1 MTTLTSM
8 RAWAAGRRGGACD
21 HRAMPVGSPAIVVE
35 GVSKSFLRP
44 HEQMHTLKERA
55 LHPFRGRSFDRLDAV
70 RDVSFAIDQGEFF
83 GIVGRNGSGKSTL
96 LKLIAGIYQASG
108 GEIWVNGRMSTF
120 IELGVGFNPDLAA
133 RDNVILNGIML
144 GLTPAE
150 ARERYE
156 QVIDFAELRESET
169 VKLKNYSSGMHV
181 RLAFSVM
188 IQVDADVL
196 LIDEVLAVGD
206 ASFQQKCFD
215 QFNRLRDAGKTIVL
229 VTHDMGSVR
238 RFCHRAMLMEHGE
251 TVLSGDPERVGSRY
265 LELNFHHDQ
274 EQAAAQPSD
283 GAERYGDGTAR
294 FVQIWTQTED
304 GAPLEAAQQGTDIV
318 VKANV
323 EFHGPLADPV
333 VGITIEDEDRRPVFA
348 ASSIWVEERTGSYQ
362 AGDTGT
368 LTVKFPNVLAP
379 GRYFITP
386 HIARRGSGLD
396 LADRH
401 PRMIS
406 FLVIGTRESGG
417 IVELDH
423 DLSFER
429 AGSTSEAITR

>member
-1 MTTLTSM
+1 MS
-8 RAWAAGRRGGACD
+8 AGG
-21 HRAMPVGSPAIVVE
+21 PAIVVE

-55 LHPFRGRSFDRLDAV
+55 LHPFRSRSFDRLDAV
-70 RDVSFAIDQGEFF
+70 HDVSFAVEQGEFF

-96 LKLIAGIYQASG
+96 LKLIAGIYRTTA

-156 QVIDFAELRESET
+156 HVIDFAELRESET

-215 QFNRLRDAGKTIVL
+215 EFNRLRDAGRTIVL
-229 VTHDMGSVR
+229 VTHDMGAVR
-238 RFCHRAMLMEHGE
+238 RFCHRAMLMERGAI
-251 TVLSGDPERVGSRY
+251 VLAGDPERVGSRY

-274 EQAAAQPSD
+274 TQPAAQPEED
-283 GAERYGDGTAR
+283 PNRYGDGTAR
-294 FVQIWTQTED
+294 FVQLWTQTED
-304 GAPLEAAQQGTDIV
+304 DLPLETAPQGTDIV
-318 VKANV
+318 VKAVV
-323 EFHGPLADPV
+323 EFNDTLADPV
-333 VGITIEDEDRRPVFA
+333 VGVTIENEDRRPVFA
-348 ASSIWVEERTGSYQ
+348 ASSMWVEERTGSFA
-362 AGDTGT
+362 AGDRAM

-386 HIARRGSGLD
+386 QIARRGSGLD
-396 LADRH
+396 MVDRY

-406 FLVIGTRESGG
+406 FLVTGTRESGG
-417 IVELDH
+417 MVELDH

-429 AGSTSEAITR
+429 TGSTTQALTQ